1 MSLGWNDVQRVKRV
15 EAQAEAL
22 GMKFTSSSVGHSW
35 VDIGSGP
42 ETICLRPKDDCLP
55 HYHRDA
61 RLFTGTVE
69 QIEEWLQGIVWARD
83 YDEMLKISND
93 KKRSEKE
100 QVERNKH
107 LMKTIKTGKL
117 VTGKVG
123 SYSDDEEDDEVSIDY
138 NMADDYASLMMHQ
151 WDKLGNKI
159 QLTVWLIDSIITTMK
174 NTKKIKMNIRRHQAL
189 FNSELPFKARVE
201 RDRTKYT
208 RKRKH
213 RKDVE

>member
-69 QIEEWLQGIVWARD
+69 QIEEWLRGIVWARE
-83 YDEMLKISND
+83 YDSMLKLTNS
-93 KKRSEKE
+93 KKRIAKE
-100 QVERNKH
+100 DNERQKH

-117 VTGKVG
+117 VTGRVG
-123 SYSDDEEDDEVSIDY
+123 SFLDNNKDAEISIHYDIV
-138 NMADDYASLMMHQ
+138 DDYA
-151 WDKLGNKI
+151 
-159 QLTVWLIDSIITTMK
+159 
-174 NTKKIKMNIRRHQAL
+174 
-189 FNSELPFKARVE
+189 
-201 RDRTKYT
+201 KYADMIMDNLNVT
-208 RKRKH
+208 I
-213 RKDVE
+213 